1 MKAKIAAD
9 TALAQLRAL
18 AIQQDGERKAWGLD
32 VSAAEEI
39 IITNPRSFDGN

>member
-39 IITNPRSFDGN
+39 IITNPRSFDGS